1 MTKDYE
7 VELRARA
14 IEDETDREIFCRN
27 FGGHWSVQHK
37 RFFRFPKKEVKKGT
51 DSTWHEANNVVYGE
65 EYSKYDHSLIG
76 KALVISKLEEAARLR
91 AATTEDMFVDEDN
104 SYADVVGTF
113 NKRINE
119 VIELW
124 RHHMHSNS
132 SAFLNNDD
140 QVENLVVGRVNKF
153 MEVLKAKQVDLKNT
167 SKEKRKIDSDDNWE
181 PSQDN
186 EEKKTGD

>member
-1 MTKDYE
+1 
-7 VELRARA
+7 
-14 IEDETDREIFCRN
+14 
-27 FGGHWSVQHK
+27 
-37 RFFRFPKKEVKKGT
+37 
-51 DSTWHEANNVVYGE
+51 VYGE

-76 KALVISKLEEAARLR
+76 RALVLSKLEEAARLR
-91 AATTEDMFVDEDN
+91 AATTEDMFVHEDN
-104 SYADVVGTF
+104 SYADVVGAF
-113 NKRINE
+113 DKRINE

-140 QVENLVVGRVNKF
+140 QMINLVVGRVNKF

-167 SKEKRKIDSDDNWE
+167 RKGKRKIDSDDNWE

-186 EEKKTGD
+186 EEKKLAIDSEIEAGGRITRPSQRRFTRSSRS